1 MPEFGREKE
10 SIVEPKLLYITNRDP
25 EVEQDVLP
33 FFCFPTGVNVRV
45 SGAAKMQPSSSSS
58 GTSNRENETFNF
70 LSPEN
75 DQSNTPLS
83 YPSAIGNNRC
93 FAFFLLSSHSSAQQ
107 ALNPTMQTHK
117 FGVCLLVQRSF
128 RDHARGVVVTCDYC
142 VCVVSKLP
150 FFSFLFHL
158 LIQFEA
164 VGGLELSVPVRA
176 HNSSDDNDGPYELR
190 MLRELSKRLHNVRVP
205 LFPSAT
211 NGPTSAVNVNGGER
225 EGEGEGKVD
234 ENAKES
240 PEINTS
246 GLSYPSLKFTMTVSV
261 GTPRVSIANAIGLS
275 IAISSTPTP
284 SPNMSRSR
292 SPSLVATAMTAA
304 QLNQPASRL
313 LPNYVACTGQL
324 GCLFDVS
331 LNASF
336 LFFHISNLY
345 FAHFISSFLLSCVI
359 ILYGPTTQWM
369 HSQRRVL
376 SNLPPVV

>member
-45 SGAAKMQPSSSSS
+45 SGAAKTQPSSSSA
-58 GTSNRENETFNF
+58 GTSNRENDAFNF
-70 LSPEN
+70 LSADN
-75 DQSNTPLS
+75 DQANAPLS

-107 ALNPTMQTHK
+107 SLNPTMQTHK

-142 VCVVSKLP
+142 VCVVSILP
-150 FFSFLFHL
+150 FFGFLFHL

-176 HNSSDDNDGPYELR
+176 HTASDDNDGPPELK
-190 MLRELSKRLHNVRVP
+190 MLRELSKRLHSVRVP
-205 LFPSAT
+205 LFPSVNST
-211 NGPTSAVNVNGGER
+211 PTPAVNVKGEER
-225 EGEGEGKVD
+225 GGEGEGTEK
-234 ENAKES
+234 AKEPS
-240 PEINTS
+240 EIMTS
-246 GLSYPSLKFTMTVSV
+246 GLSYPSLKFTMTVLV
-261 GTPRVSIANAIGLS
+261 GTPRSSIANALGLS
-275 IAISSTPTP
+275 IAMSPSPTP
-284 SPNMSRSR
+284 SPNLSRSR
-292 SPSLVATAMTAA
+292 SPSLVASAMTAA

-324 GCLFDVS
+324 FG
-331 LNASF
+331 
-336 LFFHISNLY
+336 
-345 FAHFISSFLLSCVI
+345 LLDTNQHTMS
-359 ILYGPTTQWM
+359 
-369 HSQRRVL
+369 
-376 SNLPPVV
+376 